1 MPSQHRNDGPL
12 PPAAAALPAA
22 PVPPVGAQ
30 ALYDDG
36 TWADAVVRCAHAGT
50 GTGTRTAATLTAR
63 PMRDRPGALLSGSC
77 DLDTRPILRA
87 ALGVVTRIPGPVV
100 HLDLSAVA
108 FLDTAAVAALVQ
120 ANATV
125 TGQGRRLLLHHPP
138 YSLRKLVE
146 MFPDECAA
154 LEVAA

>member
-1 MPSQHRNDGPL
+1 MPSPGRHDRS
-12 PPAAAALPAA
+12 
-22 PVPPVGAQ
+22 VPPDGAH
-30 ALYDDG
+30 ALYDDVV
-36 TWADAVVRCAHAGT
+36 WADAVVRCATT
-50 GTGTRTAATLTAR
+50 GTSPDAAPTLTAR
-63 PMRDRPGALLSGSC
+63 PLRDRPGALLSGSC

-108 FLDTAAVAALVQ
+108 FLDTAAVAALLQ
-120 ANATV
+120 AAATV

-138 YSLRKLVE
+138 YSLRKVVE
-146 MFPDECAA
+146 LFPDECAA